1 MMDVSSAARDVQH
14 MATDTM
20 EPRDFAPES
29 LAAHEESVGL
39 PVPREDEDEY
49 APTII
54 RGRE

>member
-1 MMDVSSAARDVQH
+1 MMDVSSASRDVQH
-14 MATDTM
+14 LATDTM